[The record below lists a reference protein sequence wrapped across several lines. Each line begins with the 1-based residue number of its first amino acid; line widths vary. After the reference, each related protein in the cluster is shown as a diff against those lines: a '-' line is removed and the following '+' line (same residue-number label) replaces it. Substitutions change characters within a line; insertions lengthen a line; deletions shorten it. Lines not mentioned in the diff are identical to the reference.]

1 MVTTKETTLFTPF
14 ADKGTKAETATPV
27 VESSVAP
34 VKKQVDINAL
44 LSTYKPPSQF
54 SSFCVMPTNV
64 RFHTQEEGE
73 DIILL
78 LRRHPVTNVPWI
90 IITIILLFLPFIGL
104 PFFSSGGIIA
114 FLDQISTGLL
124 PALLAFW
131 YLFITGYVLLNFFFW
146 YFNVNI
152 VTNRRVLDFDFFY
165 LLYREFSE
173 ALLDRIEDVTA
184 TGGGILSV
192 IFDYGNV
199 DVQTAAT
206 NAKIEFDR
214 VPKPQEVVNII
225 TNLIQAKKD
234 KLI

>member
-1 MVTTKETTLFTPF
+1 MIDL
-14 ADKGTKAETATPV
+14 
-27 VESSVAP
+27 
-34 VKKQVDINAL
+34 NAL
-44 LSTYKPPSQF
+44 LSSYKPAHQF
-54 SSFCVMPTNV
+54 SSFCVLPKNV
-64 RFHTQEEGE
+64 RFDTQEEGE

-78 LRRHPVTNVPWI
+78 LRRHPVTNIPWI
-90 IITIILLFLPFIGL
+90 VIAIVLILLPFIGL
-104 PFFSSGGIIA
+104 PFFNAGGVIG
-114 FLDQISTGLL
+114 FLDQLSVGLL

-152 VTNRRVLDFDFFY
+152 VTNRRVMDFDFFY

-173 ALLDRIEDVTA
+173 ALLDRIEDVTG
-184 TGGGILSV
+184 TGGGIVSV